1 MPNEPCKKAPNALWH
16 WPTGLWEKNVARV
29 VENSWA
35 RFQRAR
41 DPSKC
46 HWLITYEISHKLT
59 QNVKL
64 AAESKKK
71 RVSILTRMIYD
82 GRSKRQGTKVFSLY
96 FILSFFFNAKRLLKV
111 NQLLPPPLLLA
122 LLSCDEKLSW
132 RVTDISLKTRRRSR
146 AILAMPT
153 LTHSIAQIWPSSG
166 LIRRSIII

>member
-46 HWLITYEISHKLT
+46 HWLITYEISHKLA

-71 RVSILTRMIYD
+71 KGFYFDSYD
-82 GRSKRQGTKVFSLY
+82 LRWPIKTARHKSVFLIFYS
-96 FILSFFFNAKRLLKV
+96 FFFFNAKRLLKV
-111 NQLLPPPLLLA
+111 NQLLPPLLLP

-166 LIRRSIII
+166 PIRRSIII